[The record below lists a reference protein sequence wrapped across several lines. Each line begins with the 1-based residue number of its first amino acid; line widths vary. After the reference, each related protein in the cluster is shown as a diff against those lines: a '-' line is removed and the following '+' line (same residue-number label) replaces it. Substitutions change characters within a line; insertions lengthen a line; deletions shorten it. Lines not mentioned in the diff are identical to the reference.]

1 MYVEGG
7 IEGDKIPDASSGT
20 TPKSISK
27 KRIPK
32 GMSAYQASWIV
43 DEDEDDADGDAVD
56 GEAIDEE
63 GGEGEGEWEDE
74 EEDAEEMVDAEGE
87 GGKGDGR
94 KQVTFED
101 LPQDEED
108 RQ

>member
-63 GGEGEGEWEDE
+63 GEGGWEDE
-74 EEDAEEMVDAEGE
+74 EEDAEEMVDAEGEGE

>member
-1 MYVEGG
+1 M
-7 IEGDKIPDASSGT
+7 DLDLTRK
-20 TPKSISK
+20 
-27 KRIPK
+27 
-32 GMSAYQASWIV
+32 W
-43 DEDEDDADGDAVD
+43 DAVD

-87 GGKGDGR
+87 GEGGKGDGR